1 MTYIIALTGGI
12 GSGKT
17 TIANAFAALGVPLV
31 DADIIAREVVAPGTP
46 ALQTISEHF
55 GHDILTPDGNLNRAL
70 LRQKIFTN
78 NQEKQWVNQ
87 LLHPLIHQETR
98 RQLEQITALYVI
110 WVIPLLVEN
119 NLRHLAD
126 RILVVDV
133 SPELQISR
141 VATRDGISNQ
151 QVENILAAQASRS
164 ERLAYADDIIS
175 NHDNVQAIAPR
186 VAELHQQ
193 YLKLAGSAKQDNHDK

>member
-46 ALQTISEHF
+46 ALQAIKEHF
-55 GHDILTPDGNLNRAL
+55 GHEILTPDGSLNRTL
-70 LRQKIFTN
+70 LRQRIFTN
-78 NQEKQWVNQ
+78 QQEKQWINQ
-87 LLHPLIHQETR
+87 LLHPLIHQETK
-98 RQLEQITALYVI
+98 RQLEQITASYVI

-119 NLRHLAD
+119 NLGHLAD

-133 SPELQISR
+133 SPEVQISR
-141 VATRDGISNQ
+141 VATRDGISCQ

-164 ERLAYADDIIS
+164 ERLAYADDVIS
-175 NHDNVQAIAPR
+175 NHDNIQAITPR

-193 YLKLAGSAKQDNHDK
+193 YLRLAESA

>member
-98 RQLEQITALYVI
+98 LQLEQITTPYVI

-193 YLKLAGSAKQDNHDK
+193 YLKLAGSARQDNHDE

>member
-46 ALQTISEHF
+46 ALQAITEHF
-55 GHDILTPDGNLNRAL
+55 GHDILMPDGSLNRAL
-70 LRQKIFTN
+70 LRQKVFAN
-78 NQEKQWVNQ
+78 EQEKQWVNQ

-98 RQLEQITALYVI
+98 HQLEQIIAPYVI

-119 NLRHLAD
+119 NAGHLAD

-133 SPELQISR
+133 SPEVQISR
-141 VATRDGISNQ
+141 VATRDGISYQ
-151 QVENILAAQASRS
+151 QVENILAAQVSRS
-164 ERLAYADDIIS
+164 ERLAYADDVIQ
-175 NHDNVQAIAPR
+175 NHDNVQVIAPR

-193 YLKLAGSAKQDNHDK
+193 YLRLAESARQDNHDE

>member
-46 ALQTISEHF
+46 ALQAIKEHF
-55 GHDILTPDGNLNRAL
+55 GHEILTPDGSLNRTL
-70 LRQKIFTN
+70 LRQRIFTN
-78 NQEKQWVNQ
+78 QQEKQWINQ
-87 LLHPLIHQETR
+87 LLHPLIHQETK
-98 RQLEQITALYVI
+98 RQLEQITASYVI

-119 NLRHLAD
+119 NLGHLAD

-133 SPELQISR
+133 SLEVQISR
-141 VATRDGISNQ
+141 VATRDGISCQ

-164 ERLAYADDIIS
+164 ERLAYADDVIS
-175 NHDNVQAIAPR
+175 NHDNIQAITPR

-193 YLKLAGSAKQDNHDK
+193 YLRLAESA

>member
-46 ALQTISEHF
+46 ALQAIKEHF
-55 GHDILTPDGNLNRAL
+55 GYEIITPNGSLNRTL

-78 NQEKQWVNQ
+78 QQEKQWINQ
-87 LLHPLIHQETR
+87 LLHPLIYKETR
-98 RQLEQITALYVI
+98 RQLEQITAPYVI

-119 NLRHLAD
+119 NLGHLAD

-133 SPELQISR
+133 SPELQITR

-151 QVENILAAQASRS
+151 QVENILAAQVSRS

-193 YLKLAGSAKQDNHDK
+193 YLRLAGSARQDNHDE